1 VMRST
6 RWARVSRAWSHN
18 ANRRRLPIDCR
29 TQVLSVTLA
38 TQSTRDAC
46 STIVGMLVTWCAL
59 TSLAAAVEPV
69 NFSREILPILSDKCF
84 HCHGTDD
91 KTRGGDLRL
100 DDETAAKL
108 NRDGSAA
115 IVPGQ
120 SAMSELVRRITST
133 NADERMP
140 PPKSNRSLSAE
151 QIALLKRWI
160 DEGAKWGKH
169 WAFEAPVRP
178 KVPTVK
184 NTAWPQ
190 NPLDYFI
197 LARLDREQLTPSPAA
212 SPETLIR
219 RLYLDLTGLPPTV
232 EELDGWMQKL
242 KAESRKLGENASSR
256 DSAAFS
262 FQLSALIDSLLAS
275 PRYGERWAWDWLDAA
290 RYADSNG
297 YQGDPERTMWP
308 WRDWV
313 VNAINSNQS
322 YDRFTIEQLAG
333 DLLPNASLAQKIAT
347 GFNRNHMFNGEG
359 GRIAEETRVENVM
372 DRLETTAT
380 VWMGV
385 TLGCARCHDHKYD
398 PFTNREYYEFF
409 AYFNNTSESGGA
421 SGGGRSGQIAP
432 ALAVMPPEVQLKL
445 DQLQRDVDALSKQ
458 VTEREKTVFA
468 RGDKPLITDAPLVKE
483 LPEKAKAAIARAPHD
498 RPSDARTELATF
510 FKERDA
516 EYAKLLGTLN
526 GAISRRD
533 SLNNS
538 YPRVMVM
545 DEQPQMRDTFM
556 LVKGL
561 YNKTTDKVTAAV
573 PRVFP
578 KPPADKSSNRL
589 GLAEWLMDR
598 RHPLTAR
605 VTVNRYWQAFFGV
618 GLVKT
623 VEDFGVQGES
633 PSHPE
638 LLDWLATELVESG
651 WNIKH
656 LHRLIVTSAAY
667 QQASSV
673 TPALWER
680 DPENRLLARGPR
692 FRMPS
697 WMIRDQALAISGLL
711 VDRLGGPS
719 VKPYQPEGIWE
730 EATFGKKTYV
740 QDHGESLYRR
750 SLYIFWRRI
759 VGPTMFFDTSTRQV
773 CSIKQVRTNTPL
785 HALATLNDVTYIEA
799 ARALAQRVLQTS
811 PSADDSSRIATA
823 FRRATTRAPSSQE
836 VTVLQGTLDRLRKHY
851 TADRDAALQLLKT
864 GESSRDEK
872 LDPIE
877 HASYT
882 ALCTLILN
890 LDEVL
895 TKQ

>member
-1 VMRST
+1 MMRLKRS
-6 RWARVSRAWSHN
+6 ARVALIAW
-18 ANRRRLPIDCR
+18 
-29 TQVLSVTLA
+29 LA
-38 TQSTRDAC
+38 AC
-46 STIVGMLVTWCAL
+46 CAL

-100 DDETAAKL
+100 DDETAAKR

-120 SAMSELVRRITST
+120 STMSELVRRITST
-133 NADERMP
+133 DADERMP

-178 KVPTVK
+178 QLPVVK

-190 NPLDYFI
+190 NPLDNFI

-212 SPETLIR
+212 SVETLIR

-232 EELDGWMQKL
+232 EELDGWVTKL

-262 FQLSALIDSLLAS
+262 SQLSALVDSLLAS

-313 VNAINSNQS
+313 VSAINRNQS

-333 DLLPNASLAQKIAT
+333 DLLPNASLDQKIAT

-409 AYFNNTSESGGA
+409 AYFNNTSETGGA

-432 ALAVMPPEVQLKL
+432 IVAVMPPEVQLKL
-445 DQLQRDVDALSKQ
+445 DQLQRDVDTLGKQ
-458 VTEREKTVFA
+458 VNEREKTVFA
-468 RGDKPLITDAPLVKE
+468 RGDKLLITDAPLVKE

-498 RPSDARTELATF
+498 RPSDARNELATF
-510 FKERDA
+510 FKDRDP
-516 EYAKLLGTLN
+516 EYAKLLGALN

-533 SLNNS
+533 SLNSS

-545 DEQPQMRDTFM
+545 DEQPQVRDTFM

-561 YNKTTDKVTAAV
+561 YNKTTDKVTANV

-578 KPPADKSSNRL
+578 KPPADKSTNRL

-638 LLDWLATELVESG
+638 LLDWLATELVDSG

-667 QQASSV
+667 QQSSSV
-673 TPALWER
+673 TPTLWER

-719 VKPYQPEGIWE
+719 VKPYQPAGIWE

-799 ARALAQRVLQTS
+799 ARTLAQRVLQTS
-811 PSADDSSRIATA
+811 PSADDSSRIAAA

-836 VTVLQGTLDRLRKHY
+836 LTVLQGTLDRLRKHY
-851 TADRDAALQLLKT
+851 AADRDAALQLLKT
-864 GESSRDEK
+864 GESPRDEQ

-877 HASYT
+877 HASFT